1 MAYAKSQLVVRGCRQ
16 TPTPR
21 ANNPKA
27 IRFCYRALSA
37 VLAGIL
43 AIPAPVWAQAAPQL
57 KIRQVGENLLR
68 LELQGGPTNTTFQ
81 IQASTNLLSWE
92 TRAATLTH
100 PETVTALA
108 DITPNNSAQ
117 FFRLRPVASSLVD
130 TNPPMWTNGLGA
142 HLAFQAP
149 GTYSVSW
156 APALD
161 NTGVAEYRIFLNGVL
176 AASVPAL
183 NLSTELPI
191 DPHQPTDLRIQA
203 VDAAGNASALQPLM
217 YLPGDTL
224 VVVSDERGGVYSA
237 DFQTNGAFGALQ
249 KVATVN
255 PNAWGVG
262 LGDFDRD
269 GILDV
274 IAGGASNNTV
284 MPFFF
289 KGRGDGTF
297 GPQVSL
303 PTAQGA
309 SGYVMDAAVGDFDA
323 DGNLD
328 FACGGDDRYVFF
340 YWGNGDGTFT
350 LGVQDWGC
358 CGRGMTAGD
367 FNEDGRTDIARATG
381 PDGKVRIFLSNGDRT
396 FATPKEAGQL
406 GTDPYGVA
414 SADFDGDGHVDL
426 IRTASAGGDVAFYKG
441 LGDGTFTNLGV
452 NGLWTNLDVG
462 DAAAL
467 DAFDYDHDGHP
478 DLVMSTFGT
487 HSLYY
492 YHNNG
497 DGTFATNRQ
506 TISTA
511 IARSLGV
518 SAPPSPAR
526 TDISIVPGDPVATL
540 NNSITFTAVGTGAG
554 PNDTYRWT
562 FGDETT
568 NLLNWG
574 FTTNMANMGKTISHI
589 YPREGRFLT
598 RLWHTSAGG
607 IQSVRGTWAI
617 IKGQVPI
624 AVITAPSILDETVAT
639 NGLWQT
645 AFYATNST
653 DDFGIAKYEW
663 NFGNGTLGSG
673 STVYPV
679 YSAAG
684 TYLVTLTVT
693 DRSGQ
698 SSISSK
704 TITVKANGK
713 PTPVVAGP
721 RYLDERN
728 ATNGLY
734 FGAWTGLSS
743 TDDRGIYVY
752 AWSFGDGTTTN
763 GSAVMH
769 AYKAPGL
776 YEQHLTV
783 TDFGNQT
790 STVTNYVTVTADAP
804 PVAQISASTLSPEG
818 AEPISFSAAG
828 SSDDFGI
835 LYYRWVLP
843 TRLFDFAGQLLDT
856 HTWAASNVVQNDKLI
871 VTGKGNWTDSHFY
884 ADALRV
890 RRGGSLAARVDTP
903 SAASAQ
909 AMIGLRYAQ
918 ANSGDYRDFIYAI
931 NFSSGAIQVYDSG
944 AFSKVL
950 TNYILGASY
959 DVRIETKPDSGARYF
974 LRLSGTGAAFT
985 QLYETT
991 NRTDA
996 VMGFGGS
1003 VDSSVFGFDDV
1014 AFTPIFYEENIQTAV
1029 WPGGVVTLEVV
1040 DNALQTNATTVL
1052 VTPITNAPPVA
1063 VFEGPTNAPAGVLLT
1078 YQGYSSTDD
1087 HGIASYT
1094 WDFGD
1099 GSQGAFGPLVSH
1111 AYPSPGLY
1119 TNTLT
1124 VVDYA
1129 GQQSV
1134 VAQAVFVGPG
1144 NQLVDVPWRLIGGI
1158 EYPHETYAGKTI
1170 TLKAVARNLPLPFQY
1185 TWNFGDGTPVVTN
1198 QAVTAADAYGLQATH
1213 AYTGADGTPFNALV
1227 QVTLTN
1233 GTVLQAAYPILLRPK
1248 TLDVEMNVAI
1258 DEGLWYLHKSQ
1269 NRYDIDPQNPGGYW
1283 IYRASGSNYLFFVN
1297 VSASA
1302 VQALAI
1308 NGHLYTDDP
1317 IRDPYVETVQ
1327 RGLNFLLTNL
1337 VAVPIGTQ
1345 VYGDPDGNHNGFG
1358 LSANSSYPVYE
1369 TGPVMDALVAAGGPE
1384 LIAQV
1389 GGSSVKGR
1397 TFYDIMQD
1405 LVDMLAWGQS
1415 EDPSVGG
1422 GWRYGWNQGSDNSA
1436 CQWAAIGMMAAERYW
1451 GVPVPQWVK
1460 QRNYVWLTNSCC
1472 FGYLGAGTGEATT
1485 PSGLVQVAFNGLP
1498 TSDPLWVQAE
1508 AYIAANWSQ
1517 LMKLDNVYGSY
1528 AIAKSMRSAL
1538 PNPVEN
1544 FAQTGK
1550 NWFLDPVDGLARVT
1564 IDGQRSDG
1572 SWISKRQ
1579 AYFNDPAL
1587 ATPWSV
1593 IILSSSIF
1601 QRGPVAVLNA
1611 RPNPTSVGFP
1621 VVLDGRSSFHQYP
1634 ARRIVEYRWD
1644 FDASDGLDF
1653 DHPDAYGPVVTNRFG
1668 ANGTNIVTLQVR
1680 DNGNPQL
1687 SSTASVEIHTTVPP
1701 HPPFADA
1708 GGPYVVCVGQ
1718 DVHLDGS
1725 GSFDVDAA
1733 TGDYIQSYA
1742 WETDFQM
1749 PLDFNDGVFGVQAVL
1764 TNGFATAGQRS
1775 VGLRVTDATSIVFPQ
1790 SHQPDLSSED
1800 FATVYVYDKVI
1811 TNLIARPK
1819 DTRVQLVWTA
1829 VGDYAVVM
1837 RSTIGPDRGFE
1848 EIGRTTSRYATFLD
1862 TNVQYNVGY
1871 YYRLFPYR
1879 NGDSDALG
1887 ASDPVYATSLPLG
1900 FIDHG
1905 PVFTGYPPRD
1915 AYVGKL
1921 YQATLQASDQY
1932 NYPFAFN
1939 LLAGPANVTL
1949 DRLTGDIQFMPT
1961 LDQLGDSLVSFEVTN
1976 SFGTNILNFNLTVL
1990 NVTNFPPVANAN
2002 GPYSGVAGQAIGFSS
2017 LGTFDPETNVLTYVW
2032 VFGDGSVDTNANPVH
2047 AYPAQ
2052 GDYQVSL
2059 YVNDGHGGSTQ
2070 AHTQAHVARANRIPI
2085 AKAGGNLTPLVGQTV
2100 RLDGS
2105 GSWDADL
2112 DPLTY
2117 QWDVILRP
2125 AGSTSPLLEP
2135 QTARPS
2141 LLIDRPGF
2149 YVIRLKVNDGHADS
2163 TPDTVTIVTANSRPV
2178 ANAGP
2183 DQLVPQ
2189 GQVASLDGTRSF
2201 DVDGNAL
2208 NYRWTLL
2215 TQPAGSTATLV
2226 NPNMPRPSF
2235 TVDEQGLY
2243 VAELV
2248 VNDGLIDS
2256 APARVRVS
2264 TGNLPPEIVSV
2275 PGTNALPGAAW
2286 SYEMA
2291 AFDPDG
2297 TNLTFTLVT
2306 APNGL
2311 TLNLEAPATDPARLY
2326 TTNFALLNWVPTQA
2340 DAGPHDIRVRVTDT
2354 DGISVEQD
2362 FTLLVIRDSES
2373 PQVYV
2378 QLAHGQIQLDTGQ
2391 WAAQIGSTAQL
2402 RVIASDNVG
2411 VTTTS
2416 LNVGSQNIS
2425 LDSSGLGS
2433 VVASNA
2439 GLWRIV
2445 ATATDAAGNV
2455 GSTNASIFFYDPNAT
2470 NSVFVQIHSP
2480 TNYQILTKAVPIV
2493 ATVTNATDIF
2503 SYRVDFA
2510 RAADV
2515 DFEHIAVEGPQ
2526 FTTITNVILP
2536 MGVRAITDTAL
2547 AQFDPSLMLNDDYV
2561 IRVVASDGLNLTYQ
2575 PALVSVRGK
2584 LKMGEFHIEFTDL
2597 SLPVAGTPITITRV
2611 YDSRQ
2616 AGTTS
2621 DFGYGWRL
2629 GIKGADIRK
2638 TLRSGTMFQGSRVYI
2653 NSPSGQRIGFT
2664 TRFVANKW
2672 VVAWFGS
2679 VALDPDPGVYEKL
2692 EILGSEAV
2700 SFGDYISGGLF
2711 GEPFNPSTFR
2721 LTTKDG
2727 TVYVYDDTDGLKQ
2740 VQDLHGSQL
2749 FLTAYGIFHFPP
2761 GAADPDQSVPFVRDD
2776 QGRIVEIVDPSGK
2789 RLTYSYDASGNLQ
2802 TFADQATNLTQYF
2815 YSAARAH
2822 YLTNIVDPSGHS
2834 ALQLV
2839 YDNSGRLVGVR
2850 DATGN
2855 VSSQDF
2861 PDANTIRSFS
2871 ANGGVKLLRFDDN
2884 GNEVIRAQEGIYTN
2898 YFAFDANNNEIWFQ
2912 DPRGFITTHGY
2923 DAQGNPTNLVDAL
2936 TNTTSV
2942 TYNQFGQPTRLL
2954 DALGH
2959 ATQFRYDSQGG
2970 LTNII
2975 NAAGSQAYFTR
2986 DAQGR
2991 VTMFADFGGNITRFE
3006 YPARCSCDKPSR
3018 IVNPDGS
3025 FRLYEYNP
3033 FGQVTR
3039 LVDEMGHE
3047 TLTQYDDSGLLLQ
3060 VRDAESNITMYAYAG
3075 GLKVSETDPLGRT
3088 TYYGYDNAS
3097 RQIAVTNSMGGVIQ
3111 SQYQDYT
3118 NLNAVIDPMGNVTRF
3133 YYDQANRLVIQVDPL
3148 GRTNSFA
3155 YDASGNVIET
3165 IDRNGQ
3171 RRTFAYDGLNRR
3183 TQEQW
3188 WDGSTL
3194 LRTLTMSFNALG
3206 LITGATD
3213 STSTVSFAYDA
3224 LNRLQQSTQ
3233 AGIPGLPDF
3242 SLSYAYDAQSNL
3254 VSVADNFGVQVTSQ
3268 YDVRS
3273 RLTHRVWQGPGLP
3286 GSSLAFNYDLD
3297 GNRTNLLRY
3306 ADSSGTKIAGQS
3318 SYSYDNVH
3326 LMKDT
3331 LHGGPAGI
3339 PLADYH
3345 YERDP
3350 AREIIRRTIN
3360 NQFATFKYDMSG
3372 QLTDVTS
3379 ASGQGNESYRYDP
3392 NGNRSGSGYIIFT
3405 NNQITADGDFT
3416 YSYDAEGNLVG
3427 RTNKSTQA
3435 SSSYQH
3441 DYRNRLVR
3449 LVNKDPAGAVTQTIE
3464 YMYDALNRRIAR
3476 RLNGSWVF
3484 FLLDRDNAWAD
3495 ADGGT
3500 GAISAR
3506 YLLGNRTDEMLA
3518 RFWPGR
3524 GVDWYLGDNLG
3535 TVRDVVSSSG
3545 AVANHVEYDA
3555 FGQVLSQSA
3564 VDLGDR
3570 FLFAGREWDAD
3581 SGLYY
3586 FRARYYSPSLGR
3598 FIGQDPSGFD
3608 AGDFNLYRY
3617 VKNSPLGS
3625 RDPTGEQDDTE
3636 IAIDEIKTQQLTAR
3650 SVARLI
3656 VGDEEAV
3663 LQELRTIYANDP
3675 QFRAFVLQEVREML
3689 LQAMRYRSLIGND
3702 YIIALRQFYFLL
3714 MDSASFF

>member
-1 MAYAKSQLVVRGCRQ
+1 MMKPKSKPIWFPFQ
-16 TPTPR
+16 
-21 ANNPKA
+21 A
-27 IRFCYRALSA
+27 ISA
-37 VLAGIL
+37 VLVGIL
-43 AIPAPVWAQAAPQL
+43 AAPTPLLAQAAPRL
-57 KIRQVGENLLR
+57 DIRQVGENLLR
-68 LELQGGPTNTTFQ
+68 LELQGGPTNATFQ

-100 PETVTALA
+100 PGTVTPLA
-108 DITPNNSAQ
+108 DITPSNSVQ
-117 FFRLRPVASSLVD
+117 FFRLQPVGSSLTD
-130 TNPPMWTNGLGA
+130 TNPPSWTNGLGA
-142 HLAFQAP
+142 RLSFQSP
-149 GTYSVSW
+149 GMYSLSW

-161 NTGVAEYRIFLNGVL
+161 NTGVAEYRIFANGVL

-203 VDAAGNASALQPLM
+203 VDAAGNASALMPLM
-217 YLPGDTL
+217 YAPGDSL
-224 VVVSDERGGVYSA
+224 VAVSDERGGVYTA
-237 DFQTNGAFGALQ
+237 FLQTNGAFGTLQ

-255 PNAWGVG
+255 PDAWGVG

-269 GILDV
+269 GILDL
-274 IAGGASNNTV
+274 IGGGASNNTV
-284 MPFFF
+284 TPFFF
-289 KGRGDGTF
+289 KGNGDGTF

-309 SGYVMDAAVGDFDA
+309 TGYMMDAAVGDFDA

-328 FACGGDDRYVFF
+328 FVCGGNDRWVFF

-350 LGVQDWGC
+350 VDVQDLGC
-358 CGRGMTAGD
+358 CGRGMVAAD
-367 FNEDGRTDIARATG
+367 FNEDGRIDLARGTS

-396 FATPKEAGQL
+396 FAKPTEVGQL

-414 SADFDGDGHVDL
+414 AADFDGDSHIDL
-426 IRTASAGGDVAFYKG
+426 IRTSGNGDVAFYKG
-441 LGDGTFTNLGV
+441 FGDGTFTNLGV
-452 NGLWTNLDVG
+452 NGLWTNLDIG
-462 DAAAL
+462 DASAL

-492 YHNNG
+492 YHGNG

-518 SAPPSPAR
+518 SAPPLPQR
-526 TDISIVPGDPVATL
+526 VDIAIVPGDPATAL
-540 NNSITFTAVGTGAG
+540 NDSISFTAVGSGAG

-574 FTTNMANMGKTISHI
+574 FTTNMPNMGKTVSHV
-589 YPREGRFLT
+589 YAKEGRFLT
-598 RLWHTSAGG
+598 RLWHTTAGG
-607 IQSVRGTWAI
+607 LQSVRGTWAI
-617 IKGQVPI
+617 IKGRVPI
-624 AVITAPSILDETVAT
+624 ATITAPNVLDETVAT

-653 DDFGIAKYEW
+653 DDFGIAKYQW
-663 NFGNGTLGSG
+663 NFGNGSVGTG
-673 STVYPV
+673 STVFPV

-684 TYLVTLTVT
+684 TYLVTLIVT

-698 SSISSK
+698 TSTATK
-704 TITVKANGK
+704 TITVKANAK
-713 PTPVVAGP
+713 PTAVVVGP
-721 RYLDERN
+721 RYLDERD

-734 FGAWTGLSS
+734 VGSWTGLSS
-743 TDDRGIYVY
+743 TDDRGIYRY
-752 AWSFGDGTTTN
+752 DWNFGDGIATN
-763 GSAVMH
+763 GSAVTH

-790 STVTNYVTVTADAP
+790 STVTNYVTVTVDAP
-804 PVAQISASTLSPEG
+804 PVAQITASTLSPEG
-818 AEPISFSAAG
+818 AEPISLSAAG

-835 LYYRWVLP
+835 LYYTWLLP
-843 TRLFDFAGQLLDT
+843 TRVFDFTGQLLDT
-856 HTWAASNVVQNDKLI
+856 NTWAATNVAQNDKLI
-871 VTGKGNWTDSHFY
+871 VTGKGNWTDAEFY
-884 ADALRV
+884 AATLRM
-890 RRGGSLAARVDTP
+890 RRGGSLGARVDTP
-903 SAASAQ
+903 ASGGFPQ
-909 AMIGLRYAQ
+909 ALVGLRYVKA
-918 ANSGDYRDFIYAI
+918 SPGDYHDFIYAI
-931 NFSSGAIQVYDSG
+931 YFNAGTIQVFDSG
-944 AFSKVL
+944 AFSRTL
-950 TNYILGASY
+950 TNYTPGASY
-959 DVRIETKPDSGARYF
+959 DIRIDTKSDSGARYF
-974 LRLSGTGAAFT
+974 LRPSGTGAAFS
-985 QLYETT
+985 QIFEST
-991 NRTDA
+991 NRADA

-1003 VDSSVFGFDDV
+1003 VDTSVFGFDDV
-1014 AFTPIFYEENIQTAV
+1014 SFTPIFYEENIQTPV

-1040 DNALQTNATTVL
+1040 DNALQTNFTSVV
-1052 VTPITNAPPVA
+1052 VTPVTNAPPLA
-1063 VFEGPTNAPAGVLLT
+1063 VMTGPTNAPAGVLLS

-1087 HGIASYT
+1087 HAVASYS
-1094 WDFGD
+1094 WSFGD
-1099 GSQGAFGPLVSH
+1099 GSPGAFGPSVSH
-1111 AYPSPGLY
+1111 VYASPGLY

-1134 VAQAVFVGPG
+1134 AAQAVFVGPG
-1144 NQLVDVPWRLIGGI
+1144 NQLVDVPWRLVGGI

-1170 TLKAVARNLPLPFQY
+1170 TLKAVARSLLLPFQY
-1185 TWNFGDGTPVVTN
+1185 TWDFGDGTPVVTN
-1198 QAVTAADAYGLQATH
+1198 QALTVDDGYGLQATH
-1213 AYTGADGTPFNALV
+1213 AYTGADGTPFNASV

-1233 GTVLQAAYPILLRPK
+1233 GTILRANYPILLRPK

-1269 NRYDIDPQNPGGYW
+1269 SRYYIDAQNPGGYW
-1283 IYRASGSNYLFFVN
+1283 IYKASGSNYLYFVN

-1337 VAVPIGTQ
+1337 VAVPISAQ
-1345 VYGDPDGNHNGFG
+1345 AYGDPDGNHNGFG
-1358 LSANSSYPVYE
+1358 LSANSSYPAYE
-1369 TGPVMDALVAAGGPE
+1369 TGPVMDALVAAAGPE
-1384 LIAQV
+1384 LIAPV

-1415 EDPSVGG
+1415 EDAIYGG
-1422 GWRYGWNQGSDNSA
+1422 GWRYGWNQGSDNSV

-1451 GVPVPQWVK
+1451 GVPIPQWVK

-1498 TSDPLWVQAE
+1498 TTDPLWIQGE
-1508 AYIAANWSQ
+1508 AYVAANWSQ
-1517 LMKLDNVYGSY
+1517 LMGLDNVYGSY

-1538 PNPVEN
+1538 PKPVDN

-1564 IDGQRSDG
+1564 INGQRADG

-1601 QRGPVAVLNA
+1601 QRGPVAVINA

-1621 VVLDGRSSFHQYP
+1621 VVFDGRSSFHQHP
-1634 ARRIVEYRWD
+1634 ARQIVEYRWD

-1668 ANGTNIVTLQVR
+1668 FNGTNVVTLQVR

-1687 SSTASVEIHTTVPP
+1687 SSTASVEIHTTIPP

-1733 TGDYIQSYA
+1733 LGDYIQSYA
-1742 WETDFQM
+1742 WETDFQQ
-1749 PLDFNDGVFGVQAVL
+1749 PLDFNDGVFGLQAVL
-1764 TNGFATAGQRS
+1764 TNGFATAGQHS

-1811 TNLIARPK
+1811 TNLTARPK
-1819 DTRVQLVWTA
+1819 DTKVQLVWAA

-1862 TNVQYNVGY
+1862 TNVLYNVGY
-1871 YYRLFPYR
+1871 YYRLFAYL
-1879 NGDSDALG
+1879 NGKTDALG
-1887 ASDPVYATSLPLG
+1887 ASDPVYAISLPIG
-1900 FIDHG
+1900 FEDHG
-1905 PVFTGYPPRD
+1905 PVFTGSPPRE

-1921 YQATLQASDQY
+1921 YQATLQAFDQY

-1939 LLAGPANVTL
+1939 LLIGPTNLTL
-1949 DRLTGDIQFMPT
+1949 DRQTGDIQFLPT
-1961 LDQLGDSLVSFEVTN
+1961 LEQLGDNPVSFEVTN
-1976 SFGTNILNFNLTVL
+1976 SYGTNVLSFNLTVVNL
-1990 NVTNFPPVANAN
+1990 TNFPPVANAN
-2002 GPYSGVAGQAIGFSS
+2002 GPYSGVAQQGIQFSS
-2017 LGTFDPETNVLTYVW
+2017 LGTFDPETNALSYVW

-2052 GDYQVSL
+2052 GDYAVTL

-2070 AHTQAHVARANRIPI
+2070 AQTQAHVARANRIPI

-2105 GSWDADL
+2105 ASWDADL

-2117 QWDVILRP
+2117 HWDVVLRP
-2125 AGSTSPLLEP
+2125 AGSTSTLTNA

-2141 LLIDRPGF
+2141 LLIDQPGF
-2149 YVIRLKVNDGHADS
+2149 YVVRLIVNDGHADS
-2163 TPDTVTIVTANSRPV
+2163 TPDSVTIVTANSRPV

-2189 GQVASLDGTRSF
+2189 GQVALLDGTRSF
-2201 DVDGNAL
+2201 DVDANPL
-2208 NYRWTLL
+2208 TYRWTLL
-2215 TQPAGSTATLV
+2215 AQPANSTATLS
-2226 NPNMPRPSF
+2226 NPNTPRPGF
-2235 TVDEQGLY
+2235 MVDLQGLY
-2243 VAELV
+2243 VAELT

-2264 TGNLPPEIVSV
+2264 TGNLPPEIVSS
-2275 PGTNALPGAAW
+2275 PNTNTLPGAPW
-2286 SYEMA
+2286 SYEAA

-2297 TNLTFTLVT
+2297 TNVTFALVS
-2306 APNGL
+2306 APNGM
-2311 TLNLEAPATDPARLY
+2311 TLSLEPPATDPARLY
-2326 TTNFALLNWVPTQA
+2326 TTNFALLSWVPTQA
-2340 DAGPHDIRVRVTDT
+2340 DAGPHDVRVRVTDT

-2362 FTLLVIRDSES
+2362 FTLMVVPDSQS

-2378 QLAHGQIQLDTGQ
+2378 QLAFGQIQLDTGQ
-2391 WAAQIGSTAQL
+2391 WAAQLGSTAKL
-2402 RVIASDNVG
+2402 RVLASDNVG
-2411 VTTTS
+2411 VTATS
-2416 LNVGSQNIS
+2416 LSVGSQNIP

-2439 GLWRIV
+2439 GLWSIV

-2455 GSTNASIFFYDPNAT
+2455 GRTNASIFFYDPNST
-2470 NSVFVQIHSP
+2470 NTVFVRILSP
-2480 TNYQILTKAVPIV
+2480 TNYQSLNKAVPLV
-2493 ATVTNATDIF
+2493 ATITNVTDIY

-2510 RAADV
+2510 RAAEV
-2515 DFEHIAVEGPQ
+2515 DFEHISVEGPQ

-2536 MGVRAITDTAL
+2536 SGVRAITSATL
-2547 AQFDPSLMLNDDYV
+2547 AQFDPTIMLNDDYV
-2561 IRVVASDGLNLTYQ
+2561 LRVVASDGLNLTYQ
-2575 PALVSVRGK
+2575 PVLVSVHGN
-2584 LKMGEFHIEFTDL
+2584 LKMGEFHLEFTDL
-2597 SLPVAGTPITITRV
+2597 SIPVAGIPISITRV

-2616 AGTTS
+2616 ANTTS

-2629 GIKGADIRK
+2629 GVKGADIRK

-2653 NSPSGQRIGFT
+2653 NSPSGKRIGFT
-2664 TRFVANKW
+2664 TRFVPNKW
-2672 VVAWFGS
+2672 IVNWFGT
-2679 VALDPDPGVYEKL
+2679 VALDPDPGVYEQL
-2692 EILGSEAV
+2692 EILGNQAV
-2700 SFGDYISGGLF
+2700 SFGDYLAGGLF
-2711 GEPFNPSTFR
+2711 GEPFDPSGFR
-2721 LTTKDG
+2721 LTAKDG
-2727 TVYVYDDTDGLKQ
+2727 TVYTYDETEGLKQ
-2740 VQDLHGSQL
+2740 VQDLHGNQL
-2749 FLTAYGIFHFPP
+2749 FLTSYGIFHFST
-2761 GAADPDQSVPFVRDD
+2761 GGTDPDQSVPFVRDD
-2776 QGRIVEIVDPSGK
+2776 QGRIVEIVDPAGK
-2789 RLTYSYDASGNLQ
+2789 RLTYSYDGNGDLHS
-2802 TFADQATNLTQYF
+2802 FVDQATNMTQYS

-2822 YLTNIVDPSGHS
+2822 YLTNIIDPLGHS
-2834 ALQLV
+2834 ALQV
-2839 YDNSGRLVGVR
+2839 IYDGSGRMVGVR
-2850 DATGN
+2850 DANGN
-2855 VSSQDF
+2855 VNSQEF
-2861 PDANTIRSFS
+2861 PDPNTVRSFS
-2871 ANGGVKLLRFDDN
+2871 ANGGVKVLRYDDN
-2884 GNEVIRAQEGIYTN
+2884 GNEVMQAQEGIYTN
-2898 YFAFDANNNEIWFQ
+2898 YYAFDTNNNEISFQ

-2936 TNTTSV
+2936 TNTTSI
-2942 TYNQFGQPTRLL
+2942 TYNELSQPTRLL

-2959 ATQFRYDSQGG
+2959 VTQFRYDSQGG
-2970 LTNII
+2970 LTNIV
-2975 NAAGSQAYFTR
+2975 NAVGSQAYFTR
-2986 DAQGR
+2986 DGQGR
-2991 VTMFADFGGNITRFE
+2991 LTKFTDFAGNVTRFE
-3006 YPARCSCDKPSR
+3006 YPSGGDKPSK

-3025 FRLYEYNP
+3025 FRLYEYNS

-3047 TLTQYDDSGLLLQ
+3047 TLNQYDDSGLLLQ
-3060 VRDAESNITMYAYAG
+3060 VRDAESNATTYAYSG
-3075 GLKVSETDPLGRT
+3075 GLKISETDPLGRT
-3088 TYYGYDNAS
+3088 TYYGYDSAS
-3097 RQIAVTNSMGGVIQ
+3097 RQVAVTNALGGVIQ
-3111 SQYQDYT
+3111 SVYQYFT
-3118 NLNAVIDPMGNVTRF
+3118 NLTAVIDPVGNVTRF
-3133 YYDQANRLVIQVDPL
+3133 YYDQADRLIQQVDPG

-3155 YDASGNVIET
+3155 YDASGDLIET
-3165 IDRNGQ
+3165 IDRNGR
-3171 RRTFAYDGLNRR
+3171 RRTYGYDALNRR

-3188 WDGSTL
+3188 WQGSAL
-3194 LRTLTMSFNALG
+3194 VRTIAVSFNALG
-3206 LITGATD
+3206 LMTGATD
-3213 STSTVSFAYDA
+3213 PASTMTFAYDG
-3224 LNRLQQSTQ
+3224 LNRLQQATQ
-3233 AGIPGLPDF
+3233 SGVTGLSDF
-3242 SLSYAYDAQSNL
+3242 TLSYAYDAQSNL
-3254 VSVADNFGVQVTSQ
+3254 VSVTDNAGVQVASQ

-3273 RLTHRVWQGPGLP
+3273 RLTRRVWQGAGLP
-3286 GSSLAFNYDLD
+3286 GASLAFNYDLA
-3297 GNRTNLLRY
+3297 GNRTNVQRF
-3306 ADSSGTKIAGQS
+3306 ADAAGTQIVGQS
-3318 SYSYDNVH
+3318 QFNYNNVH

-3331 LHGGPAGI
+3331 LHASGAGAA
-3339 PLADYH
+3339 LADYH
-3345 YERDP
+3345 YGRDL
-3350 AREIIRRTIN
+3350 AQQIIQRIVN
-3360 NQFATFKYDMSG
+3360 NQVANFNYDLSG
-3372 QLTDVTS
+3372 QLTDATYTF
-3379 ASGQGNESYRYDP
+3379 GQANETYRYDP
-3392 NGNRSGSGYIIFT
+3392 NGNRIGSGYVT
-3405 NNQITADGDFT
+3405 TPNNQIIADGAYT

-3427 RTNKSTQA
+3427 RTNVSTRA
-3435 SSSYQH
+3435 TTVYQY
-3441 DYRNRLVR
+3441 DYRNRLVS
-3449 LVNKDPAGAVTQTIE
+3449 VVDKDPAGTVTQTLDFI
-3464 YMYDALNRRIAR
+3464 YDALNRRIAR
-3476 RLNGSWVF
+3476 RFNGNLLF
-3484 FLLDRDNAWAD
+3484 FLLDRENAWAD

-3500 GAISAR
+3500 GIISAR

-3524 GVDWYLGDNLG
+3524 GVDWYLSDNLG
-3535 TVRDVVSSSG
+3535 TVRDVANSAG
-3545 AVANHVEYDA
+3545 AVANHVEFDA
-3555 FGQVLSQSA
+3555 FGRVLAQSA
-3564 VDLGDR
+3564 SQLGDR
-3570 FLFAGREWDAD
+3570 FLFAGREWDAESD
-3581 SGLYY
+3581 LYY

-3598 FIGQDPSGFD
+3598 FISQDPVGFD

-3617 VKNSPLGS
+3617 VKNSPLGFK
-3625 RDPTGEQDDTE
+3625 DPSGEQDDTE
-3636 IAIDEIKTQQLTAR
+3636 IAIDEIKTQQITAR

-3656 VGDEEAV
+3656 MGDNEAV

-3675 QFRAFVLQEVREML
+3675 EFRSFLLQEVRTML
-3689 LQAMRYRSLIGND
+3689 QQAMRYRGLVGND
-3702 YIIALRQFYFLL
+3702 YIVYLRQFYFLL
-3714 MDSASFF
+3714 QDSASFF